1 LDSLVRNLNSGSENK
16 NPTVQSLLE
25 SELGA
30 EMPLHISLSRS
41 LMLSTDERQRF
52 IEKLKS
58 VLEEYVT
65 KP

>member
-16 NPTVQSLLE
+16 IPTVQSLLE